1 MFRQFQLGPSKLPDR
16 PDVPCFLLNRQLRLQ
31 DDHIL
36 SPANGHGLRHHLR
49 GIPIGAVEVPH
60 PPQVPGRKP
69 RRVRICGAQILGGG
83 YSRALFRSATDQMTD
98 LTVQLHLRQSLYHQP
113 IQSGVEGAVI
123 GGFSD
128 IHGVLLSSAGTLIIL
143 DAQLDWRFLLFYG
156 ILSSTPNEAVTAMCA
171 KKKANS
177 NKTWKLAGE
186 PIYSTPLTSAER
198 ENVEEEFWVYKR
210 FRGRDSKGMPTVT
223 PAEARIHESA
233 VQAVA
238 GLLCQHYEGRFQRST
253 VIKVISTT
261 AAIPANLPK
270 RTADRLEFLMGA
282 ALWLLDYLEDAC
294 DDPDEYLD
302 LLPQEPSGELE
313 YYMPCAEDLIHDQ
326 DTILRMVTVLEG
338 REKTYRKEFRALLDL
353 IDPDTAAELRETFKA
368 SLLDYLDRALEI
380 YDRLKPAVSSDLP
393 DLMEELVRS
402 SDPLRK
408 ADRRSELPEIYFL
421 LLAPDLICYP
431 QSAMQEELRSR
442 KAAELLSGYGTS
454 VPYEL
459 CAAYLLLEWEGDALA
474 NLNALTAVVMTCA
487 LRHLPWAQDDFGAR
501 AGLFETGAPDYRL
514 QYEYREDP
522 AEDGE
527 EPLELEWRLSETQ
540 LFFLATG
547 VVLPRNRMP
556 SDKLRR
562 WFIQQGVEEQR
573 ARELAWAAFMAYFSE
588 SEGDGW
594 KDIDLFGD
602 DGEDEEPVPE
612 KPALDEPVEPGETVS
627 DSGALAEQNQA
638 LARQVKEL
646 RVALHDAERTSNRL
660 REQLRDAKQNWE
672 ADRSELAHL
681 RETLYRLRAGE
692 DAEAE
697 DSGPLV
703 ELPWQVKRRV
713 VVYGG
718 HDSWRKA
725 VKPLLPGAR
734 FYDREEL
741 TDLNTVRGADV
752 VWLQVNAMSHKYYY
766 RIIDAARKHDI
777 PVRYFGSASA
787 KKCAVQLALDELV
800 AGKSGDKV

>member
-1 MFRQFQLGPSKLPDR
+1 
-16 PDVPCFLLNRQLRLQ
+16 
-31 DDHIL
+31 
-36 SPANGHGLRHHLR
+36 
-49 GIPIGAVEVPH
+49 
-60 PPQVPGRKP
+60 
-69 RRVRICGAQILGGG
+69 
-83 YSRALFRSATDQMTD
+83 
-98 LTVQLHLRQSLYHQP
+98 
-113 IQSGVEGAVI
+113 
-123 GGFSD
+123 
-128 IHGVLLSSAGTLIIL
+128 
-143 DAQLDWRFLLFYG
+143 
-156 ILSSTPNEAVTAMCA
+156 MCA
-171 KKKANS
+171 KKKAS
-177 NKTWKLAGE
+177 SSKTWKLAGE
-186 PIYSTPLTSAER
+186 PIYSTPLSSAER
-198 ENVEEEFWVYKR
+198 ENIEEEFWVYKR
-210 FRGRDSKGMPTVT
+210 LRGCDSRGIPNVT
-223 PAEARIHESA
+223 PAESRVHESA

-238 GLLCQHYEGRFQRST
+238 GVLCQHYEGRFQRST
-253 VIKVISTT
+253 VIKVISAT

-270 RTADRLEFLMGA
+270 RTADRLDFLMGA

-302 LLPQEPSGELE
+302 LLPQEPKEELE

-326 DTILRMVTVLEG
+326 DTILRMLTVLKG
-338 REKTYRKEFRALLDL
+338 REKTYRKAFRALLDL
-353 IDPDTAAELRETFKA
+353 IDPDTAAELREAFKS

-393 DLMEELVRS
+393 DLMEELARS
-402 SDPLRK
+402 SDSLRK
-408 ADRRSELPEIYFL
+408 VDRRSELPEIYFL

-431 QSAMQEELRSR
+431 QSTMQEELRSR
-442 KAAELLSGYGTS
+442 KAAEVLAGYGTS

-459 CAAYLLLEWEGDALA
+459 CAAYLLLEREGDALA

-487 LRHLPWAQDDFGAR
+487 LRHLPWAQDNFGAR
-501 AGLFETGAPDYRL
+501 AGLFETGVPDYRL
-514 QYEYREDP
+514 RYEYHEEP

-547 VVLPRNRMP
+547 VVLPRDRMP

-562 WFIQQGVEEQR
+562 WFVRQGVEEQR

-612 KPALDEPVEPGETVS
+612 EPAQDEPVEPGETVS
-627 DSGALAEQNQA
+627 DSGALEEQNQA

-646 RVALHDAERTSNRL
+646 RGALHDAERTSSRL
-660 REQLRDAKQNWE
+660 REQLRDMKQNWE
-672 ADRSELAHL
+672 VDRSELVQL
-681 RETLYRLRAGE
+681 RETLYRLRAEE
-692 DAEAE
+692 DAEDG

-703 ELPWQVKRRV
+703 ELPWQVRRRV
-713 VVYGG
+713 VVFGG
-718 HDSWRKA
+718 HDTWRKA

-734 FYDREEL
+734 FYDREVL
-741 TDLNTVRGADV
+741 PDLNAIRGADV
-752 VWLQVNAMSHKYYY
+752 VWLQVNALSHKYYY

-787 KKCAVQLALDELV
+787 KKCAVQLALDELAAEQNEV
-800 AGKSGDKV
+800 

>member
-1 MFRQFQLGPSKLPDR
+1 
-16 PDVPCFLLNRQLRLQ
+16 
-31 DDHIL
+31 
-36 SPANGHGLRHHLR
+36 
-49 GIPIGAVEVPH
+49 
-60 PPQVPGRKP
+60 
-69 RRVRICGAQILGGG
+69 
-83 YSRALFRSATDQMTD
+83 
-98 LTVQLHLRQSLYHQP
+98 
-113 IQSGVEGAVI
+113 
-123 GGFSD
+123 
-128 IHGVLLSSAGTLIIL
+128 
-143 DAQLDWRFLLFYG
+143 
-156 ILSSTPNEAVTAMCA
+156 MCA
-171 KKKANS
+171 KKKAGS

-186 PIYSTPLTSAER
+186 PIYSAPLTSAER
-198 ENVEEEFWVYKR
+198 EKIEEEFWVYKHL
-210 FRGRDSKGMPTVT
+210 RGRDSGGMPTVT
-223 PAEARIHESA
+223 PAEARTHESA

-238 GLLCQHYEGRFQRST
+238 GVLCQHYEGRFQRST
-253 VIKVISTT
+253 VIKVISAT
-261 AAIPANLPK
+261 AAVPANLPK

-302 LLPQEPSGELE
+302 LLPQEPKEELE

-338 REKTYRKEFRALLDL
+338 REKPYRREFRALLDL
-353 IDPDTAAELRETFKA
+353 IDPDTAAKLREAFKI

-380 YDRLKPAVSSDLP
+380 YDRLKPATGQDLP
-393 DLMEELVRS
+393 DVMEELTRP

-421 LLAPDLICYP
+421 LLAPELICHP
-431 QSAMQEELRSR
+431 QSTMQEELHSR
-442 KAAELLSGYGTS
+442 KAAELLAGYGTS

-459 CAAYLLLEWEGDALA
+459 CAAYLLLEREGDALT

-501 AGLFETGAPDYRL
+501 AGLFETGVPDYRL
-514 QYEYREDP
+514 RYEYREEP
-522 AEDGE
+522 VEDGE
-527 EPLELEWRLSETQ
+527 GPLELEWRLSETQ

-562 WFIQQGVEEQR
+562 WFIRQGVEEQR

-594 KDIDLFGD
+594 KNIDLFGD

-612 KPALDEPVEPGETVS
+612 EPAQDEPVGSSETAP
-627 DSGALAEQNQA
+627 DSGALEKQNQA

-646 RVALHDAERTSNRL
+646 RVALHDAERTSSRL
-660 REQLRDAKQNWE
+660 REQLRDAKQSWE

-681 RETLYRLRAGE
+681 RETLYRLRAEE
-692 DAEAE
+692 DAETE
-697 DSGPLV
+697 DSDPLV

-766 RIIDAARKHDI
+766 RIIDAARKHNI

-787 KKCAVQLALDELV
+787 KKCAVQLALEELA
-800 AGKSGDKV
+800 AGKRGDKV

>member
-1 MFRQFQLGPSKLPDR
+1 MYP
-16 PDVPCFLLNRQLRLQ
+16 
-31 DDHIL
+31 
-36 SPANGHGLRHHLR
+36 
-49 GIPIGAVEVPH
+49 
-60 PPQVPGRKP
+60 RK
-69 RRVRICGAQILGGG
+69 
-83 YSRALFRSATDQMTD
+83 
-98 LTVQLHLRQSLYHQP
+98 
-113 IQSGVEGAVI
+113 
-123 GGFSD
+123 SD
-128 IHGVLLSSAGTLIIL
+128 ILFGHIEHDLPTL
-143 DAQLDWRFLLFYG
+143 RTYG
-156 ILSSTPNEAVTAMCA
+156 ILTKREIRAVTAVCA
-171 KKKANS
+171 KKKTSS

-186 PIYSTPLTSAER
+186 PIYSAPLTSAER
-198 ENVEEEFWVYKR
+198 EEIEEEFFVYKR
-210 FRGRDSKGMPTVT
+210 LRGRETGGMPAVT
-223 PAEARIHESA
+223 PAEARTHESA
-233 VQAVA
+233 VQTMA
-238 GLLCQHYEGRFQRST
+238 GILCQHYAGRFQRST
-253 VIKVISTT
+253 VIKVIAAT
-261 AAIPANLPK
+261 AAVPANLSK
-270 RTADRLEFLMGA
+270 RTADRLDFLMGA

-302 LLPQEPSGELE
+302 LLPDESNGELE

-326 DTILRMVTVLEG
+326 DTILRMVTVLDG

-353 IDPDTAAELRETFKA
+353 IDPDTAAKLRAAFKA

-393 DLMEELVRS
+393 DLMDELARP

-421 LLAPDLICYP
+421 LLAPDLICHP
-431 QSAMQEELRSR
+431 QSRIQEELHSR
-442 KAAELLSGYGTS
+442 RAAELLAGYGTS

-459 CAAYLLLEWEGDALA
+459 CAAYLLLEREGDALV
-474 NLNALTAVVMTCA
+474 NLNALTAVVMICA

-501 AGLFETGAPDYRL
+501 AGLFETGVPDYRL
-514 QYEYREDP
+514 RYEYREEP
-522 AEDGE
+522 VEDGE

-547 VVLPRNRMP
+547 VVLPRDRMP

-562 WFIQQGVEEQR
+562 WFVRQGVEEQR

-612 KPALDEPVEPGETVS
+612 EPALDEPVEPGETVS
-627 DSGALAEQNQA
+627 DSGALEEQNQA
-638 LARQVKEL
+638 LSRQVKEL

-660 REQLRDAKQNWE
+660 REQLRDAKQSWE
-672 ADRSELAHL
+672 VDLSELVQL
-681 RETLYRLRAGE
+681 RETLYRLRAEE

-741 TDLNTVRGADV
+741 ADLNTVRGADV

-766 RIIDAARKHDI
+766 RIINAARKHDI

-787 KKCAVQLALDELV
+787 KKCAVQLALDELAAERGRDEV
-800 AGKSGDKV
+800 